1 MKDTG
6 LRIVAG
12 RPSAATCRSIRHLLT
27 RCGGPRQRRGLRAVR
42 VARQRAHLPAVAE
55 QVMGHGPAPQ
65 AGRVLKLVGAIALA
79 TEQELDGPAEADL
92 LLSIAI
98 DGVRAH

>member
-1 MKDTG
+1 
-6 LRIVAG
+6 
-12 RPSAATCRSIRHLLT
+12 
-27 RCGGPRQRRGLRAVR
+27 
-42 VARQRAHLPAVAE
+42 
-55 QVMGHGPAPQ
+55 MGHGPAPQ